1 MKARVAEC
9 RLRFALTA
17 VVALASLVA
26 APVYSDN
33 FTRLVPVEPDFGV
46 SEPLGGFFKT
56 TFEKSLFTRKN
67 WLIRYYRAD
76 TPVNATIAFS
86 IYLKGQAFWV
96 NVSHATPEM
105 DPLIREAAEKDR
117 FDVSSVL
124 GQVNLKF
131 FDFPISK
138 STATALSDVWRRL
151 LSEVTPDPSLRN
163 RVFSD
168 GPVVILF
175 AKNGSNHILSGKV
188 PPSAEQDAKFR
199 QVEEVLTDLM
209 KACTASKAERSKIY
223 RDIELRSQ
231 AISETLR
238 EEQNDQ
244 DHNPSTTAQA
254 QPERIQEFLEAEW
267 LKQKVSHRPEAPHDD
282 GKPKR

>member
-1 MKARVAEC
+1 LAK
-9 RLRFALTA
+9 T
-17 VVALASLVA
+17 VVTIAGLIA

-46 SEPLGGFFKT
+46 SQPLGGFFKT
-56 TFEKSLFTRKN
+56 TYEKSLFTKKN

-76 TPVNATIAFS
+76 TPVNVTIAFS
-86 IYLKGQAFWV
+86 IYLKGETFWV

-105 DPLIREAAEKDR
+105 DPLIREAAEKDQ
-117 FDVSSVL
+117 FDVTSVL
-124 GQVNLKF
+124 GQINLKS

-138 STATALSDVWRRL
+138 STATALSSVWRSL

-163 RVFSD
+163 RVFTD

-175 AKNGSNHILSGKV
+175 AKDGLNRILSGRV

-209 KACTASKAERSKIY
+209 KACTASKSERSKIY
-223 RDIELRSQ
+223 RDIERRSQ
-231 AISETLR
+231 AISDRLR
-238 EEQNDQ
+238 EEQKDQ
-244 DHNPSTTAQA
+244 DHTLSTTAEA
-254 QPERIQEFLEAEW
+254 YPEHVQEFRDADW
-267 LKQKVSHRPEAPHDD
+267 LKQRISHRSEVPHDYS
-282 GKPKR
+282 KPEE